1 MGEEELRNRI
11 EKDLQS
17 LLKEEFTD
25 DDKKNVVDVLE
36 LFKGKSIGP
45 HGKDFILIVNDIVND
60 KVVANIPVREID
72 KKMKNIKTNLQ
83 EIDIDNDI
91 KSFLS
96 DALENKFY
104 EKLKGEIG
112 QLLLDLEEDNES
124 IAVIAKIFNRICAIT
139 SNSNMISKFN
149 SYELGSLLEELK
161 IGNEYFS
168 IIQKNIDKNAAMDFP
183 ETIDSSTKNFLMNL
197 KEAISNKQIVILS
210 EQVKQLNKD
219 LQKASTSLETMKND
233 LQKSSVSL
241 ETIKKELNSYKI
253 EVITVIAIFSA
264 VVFAFTGGLSLIG
277 NAFNVLSRVNEIEVL
292 LMTSIAGFILFNV
305 IFGLL
310 IVVFDITYK
319 SDEEKHLNHKWWII
333 IIEAALGVLIAI
345 FGIFQYFKIF

>member
-25 DDKKNVVDVLE
+25 NDKKNVVDVLE
-36 LFKGKSIGP
+36 LFKGELIGH

-83 EIDIDNDI
+83 EIDNDI

-96 DALENKFY
+96 DALFENAFS

-112 QLLLDLEEDNES
+112 QLLLDLKEDNES
-124 IAVIAKIFNRICAIT
+124 IDVIAKIFNRICAIT
-139 SNSNMISKFN
+139 SNSNMVSKFN
-149 SYELGSLLEELK
+149 SYELGSLLEKLK

-168 IIQKNIDKNAAMDFP
+168 IIQKNIDKNATMGFP
-183 ETIDSSTKNFLMNL
+183 EAIDNSTKSFLMNL
-197 KEAISNKQIVILS
+197 KEAISSKQIVILS

-319 SDEEKHLNHKWWII
+319 SDEEKHLNHKGWII